1 MPGRPV
7 LVYAGAGDVVDGED
21 YMINQFRFRPGWW
34 LWLLA
39 LSVIMGCSKMG
50 GGGVDIDD
58 DGEEDDTTPP
68 SAVVDLHAANV
79 GITEAT
85 ICWTAPGDDGDSG
98 YAFQYDLRASL
109 DSITTANFAQAY
121 KIDSTDPPYPPGVA
135 QCYTLDSLEA
145 GQMYYF
151 ALKTSDY
158 EGNWS
163 GMSNCISLQCQIDS
177 IVNFP
182 DTALERVVRAAI
194 SKPTGDIKRSDLQSL
209 TELWAEDE
217 HITDLSGVQ
226 YCRQLVFLHASFNTI
241 SDLTPL
247 QGITSLRVLA
257 LLRNQITDVSALAG
271 LTDLEQLHLAQ
282 NPITNLAPLA
292 GLTKLK
298 YMSIHSIQTNDF
310 SPISGMTALEELN
323 IGNNPTGNF
332 AAIANLTALKR
343 LTMDFCGLTDL
354 SVLQNLTGLTH
365 LYLPYNQIS
374 DLTPLSSLVNIN
386 ILDLSINS
394 ISDILPLVN
403 NPGLANG
410 DILKLQNNP
419 SLSTQSKD
427 VYIPALQARG
437 VTVTW

>member
-1 MPGRPV
+1 MS
-7 LVYAGAGDVVDGED
+7 
-21 YMINQFRFRPGWW
+21 NQFRFRPGWW

-50 GGGVDIDD
+50 GGVDVDD

-68 SAVVDLHAANV
+68 STVVDFRATDI
-79 GITEAT
+79 GITAAT
-85 ICWTAPGDDGDSG
+85 LCWTAPGDDGDSG

-109 DSITTANFAQAY
+109 DSITAADFAQAY
-121 KIDSTDPPYPPGVA
+121 KIDSIDPPVTPGVT

-151 ALKTSDY
+151 ALKTCDF

-163 GMSNCISLQCQIDS
+163 GMSNCIGLRCQTDS
-177 IVNFP
+177 VVVFP
-182 DTALERVVRAAI
+182 DTALERVVREAI
-194 SKPTGDIKRSDLQSL
+194 SKPTGDIERSDLQSL
-209 TELWAEDE
+209 TELWADDA
-217 HITDLSGVQ
+217 HIVDLSGVQ
-226 YCRQLVFLHASFNTI
+226 YFRQLVFLHASFNPI

-247 QGITSLRVLA
+247 QGMTSLRGIGLVG
-257 LLRNQITDVSALAG
+257 NQITGAGALAG
-271 LTDLEQLHLAQ
+271 LTDLEQLGLGQ

-298 YMSIHSIQTNDF
+298 CLSLHSIQTNDF
-310 SPISGMTALEELN
+310 SPIYGLTALEELN
-323 IGNNPTGNF
+323 IGSNPTGNYAF
-332 AAIANLTALKR
+332 IASFTALKR
-343 LTMDFCGLTDL
+343 LTMNFCGLTDL
-354 SVLQNLTGLTH
+354 SMLQNLTELTD
-365 LYLPYNQIS
+365 LCLVYNQIS
-374 DLTPLSSLVNIN
+374 DVTPLSSLVNLKN
-386 ILDLSINS
+386 LDLSLNS
-394 ISDILPLVN
+394 VSDILPLVN
-403 NPGLANG
+403 NPGLGTG